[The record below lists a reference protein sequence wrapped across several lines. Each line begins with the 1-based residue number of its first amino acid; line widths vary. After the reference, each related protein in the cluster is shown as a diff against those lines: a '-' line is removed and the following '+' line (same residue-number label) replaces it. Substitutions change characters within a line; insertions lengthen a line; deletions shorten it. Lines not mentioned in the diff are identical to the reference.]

1 MRLAVYLICTRFART
16 VDHIKIPAV
25 AMSDHTLS
33 PLPFTTTMPILS
45 ALALIA
51 FVYTLVVCMY
61 CQCYLVL
68 RILIVTASL
77 LLHRRAGTSNI
88 FVF

>member
-1 MRLAVYLICTRFART
+1 MNCTRFART

-33 PLPFTTTMPILS
+33 PLLFTTTMPILS
-45 ALALIA
+45 ALARIA
-51 FVYTLVVCMY
+51 YGYMLVVYMY
-61 CQCYLVL
+61 CQSNIVM
-68 RILIVTASL
+68 RFLIVTACL
-77 LLHRRAGTSNI
+77 LLLRLAGTFNI